1 MVLTKEQAGF
11 VSVFMDGSLVGIT
24 LPRGYCYK
32 SIMMVVFD
40 SIFSFW
46 ILAFIIRIPYHKL
59 LAYDNFIFLLGCLD
73 FLRYDMLGPL
83 WRTEVLMVLSQMF
96 EAHLPNGDVMCQLE
110 CYLQKIRIQAFVRS
124 LRTIPRKLLPLVLVS
139 QCWSILSFIRLNKL
153 INSADS
159 ERLHNL
165 SNVNSHL
172 NYPNFILN
180 LQNPITS

>member
-96 EAHLPNGDVMCQLE
+96 EATFLTEMWC
-110 CYLQKIRIQAFVRS
+110 AS
-124 LRTIPRKLLPLVLVS
+124 LSATFRKSESKPLSDPWGQFRESYYPLCWFLSAGVFSVS
-139 QCWSILSFIRLNKL
+139 
-153 INSADS
+153 
-159 ERLHNL
+159 
-165 SNVNSHL
+165 
-172 NYPNFILN
+172 
-180 LQNPITS
+180 

>member
-1 MVLTKEQAGF
+1 MDTRASVEEGQEGTEGGGKSATLQRPSSHKE
-11 VSVFMDGSLVGIT
+11 LVT
-24 LPRGYCYK
+24 
-32 SIMMVVFD
+32 SI
-40 SIFSFW
+40 
-46 ILAFIIRIPYHKL
+46 L
-59 LAYDNFIFLLGCLD
+59 DNTDREHSTVG
-73 FLRYDMLGPL
+73 
-83 WRTEVLMVLSQMF
+83 Q
-96 EAHLPNGDVMCQLE
+96 CQLE
-110 CYLQKIRIQAFVRS
+110 CYLQKIQIQAFVGS

>member
-1 MVLTKEQAGF
+1 MVWTKEQAGF
-11 VSVFMDGSLVGIT
+11 VLVFMECSLVQIT
-24 LPRGYCYK
+24 LAGGYCYK
-32 SIMMVVFD
+32 SITMVVFD

-46 ILAFIIRIPYHKL
+46 ILAFIIKITSHKM
-59 LAYDNFIFLLGCLD
+59 LAHDNFSFLLGGPD
-73 FLRYDMLGPL
+73 FLRYDTLGPL
-83 WRTEVLMVLSQMF
+83 WRIKVFMVVSQMF
-96 EAHLPNGDVMCQLE
+96 EAHLPDGDLVWKFGCS
-110 CYLQKIRIQAFVRS
+110 LQKIWVQAFVSS

-139 QCWSILSFIRLNKL
+139 WCLGMLSFIRLNKL

-165 SNVNSHL
+165 SNVNSHF